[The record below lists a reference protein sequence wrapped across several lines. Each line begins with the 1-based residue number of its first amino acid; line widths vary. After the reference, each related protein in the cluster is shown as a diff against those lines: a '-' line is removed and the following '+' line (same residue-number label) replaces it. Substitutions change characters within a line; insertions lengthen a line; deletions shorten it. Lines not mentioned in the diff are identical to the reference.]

1 MVLNS
6 RPAEHVGQSQLP
18 EADVTVFVSGNNEQL
33 DLSSNALTFTAS
45 NWNVPQEVTVSA
57 VNDFV
62 DEEMEFHTL
71 SHTSASAQDIKYQ
84 GAGVIFSSGSNVTVQ
99 LKDNDV
105 SAVTLSALNVF
116 SRENGVNGTYSI
128 SLETHPSASRSE
140 LFMSNLDADVVITE
154 QQVVTV
160 VAVSDDAPE
169 DLSNYII
176 THTASS
182 EDPKYNSTA
191 RFWPTNDL
199 GVTVVDPAGV
209 SIVHHVVKPAE
220 GGLQTIMLWCWTVL

>member
-1 MVLNS
+1 MCSGHRRVKRIKACQTAPFRSPPKPTL
-6 RPAEHVGQSQLP
+6 G
-18 EADVTVFVSGNNEQL
+18 VSPP
-33 DLSSNALTFTAS
+33 DT
-45 NWNVPQEVTVSA
+45 P
-57 VNDFV
+57 
-62 DEEMEFHTL
+62 
-71 SHTSASAQDIKYQ
+71 HTSASAQDIKYQ

-191 RFWPTNDL
+191 RSSGQRTTW
-199 GVTVVDPAGV
+199 
-209 SIVHHVVKPAE
+209 E
-220 GGLQTIMLWCWTVL
+220 